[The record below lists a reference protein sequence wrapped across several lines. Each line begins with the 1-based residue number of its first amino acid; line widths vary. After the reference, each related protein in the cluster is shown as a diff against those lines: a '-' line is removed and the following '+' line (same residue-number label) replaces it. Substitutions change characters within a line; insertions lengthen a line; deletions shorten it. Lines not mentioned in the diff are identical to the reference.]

1 MGEVSYQG
9 DERIIWNKT
18 IKSELDKVMEGTLS
32 LTVPGQGILHSLVIY
47 VWSKHWSIIIDVII
61 IVGNIISYCNYSRY
75 TRTLY
80 LL

>member
-1 MGEVSYQG
+1 
-9 DERIIWNKT
+9 
-18 IKSELDKVMEGTLS
+18 MEGTLS